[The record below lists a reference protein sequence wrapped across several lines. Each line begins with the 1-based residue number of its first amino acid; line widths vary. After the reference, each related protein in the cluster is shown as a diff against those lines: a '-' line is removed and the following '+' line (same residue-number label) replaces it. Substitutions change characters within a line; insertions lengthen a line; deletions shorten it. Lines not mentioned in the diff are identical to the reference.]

1 MTKKEDKDKE
11 VEIDMD
17 KEITQETLEALAK
30 KYNVKILPD
39 DHPIYQEPP
48 TIIAGPSI
56 RNKKKEVKYLNLF

>member
-17 KEITQETLEALAK
+17 KEITKESLEALAK

-48 TIIAGPSI
+48 TIVIGPIS
-56 RNKKKEVKYLNLF
+56 RKKKKDNQ

>member
-11 VEIDMD
+11 VEINKD
-17 KEITQETLEALAK
+17 KEITQEVLEVLAK

-48 TIIAGPSI
+48 TIIIDPSTK
-56 RNKKKEVKYLNLF
+56 NKKNK

>member
-48 TIIAGPSI
+48 TMIIGPSS
-56 RNKKKEVKYLNLF
+56 RKKKKKE

>member
-1 MTKKEDKDKE
+1 MTKKKDKDKE

-56 RNKKKEVKYLNLF
+56 RNKKKK

>member
-48 TIIAGPSI
+48 TIVIGPIS
-56 RNKKKEVKYLNLF
+56 RKKKKDNQ

>member
-11 VEIDMD
+11 VEIDMN
-17 KEITQETLEALAK
+17 KVITQESLEALAK

-48 TIIAGPSI
+48 TFIVGPRSRKI
-56 RNKKKEVKYLNLF
+56 KKKE

>member
-11 VEIDMD
+11 VEIDMS
-17 KEITQETLEALAK
+17 KEITQESLEALAK

-48 TIIAGPSI
+48 TIVIGPIS
-56 RNKKKEVKYLNLF
+56 RKKKKDK